1 MEWLSVLPPLVAI
14 ILVLWK
20 KEVILALLTAV
31 FTSELLLAWQ
41 DHNNPIFDGGVG
53 LIERVISVVSSAGN
67 ARILI
72 FSLLIGALLAY
83 VRNSGGVTATVE
95 KLVNKGVAK
104 SRRQVS
110 SLTMFT
116 GVLIFIESNL
126 SVLTAGILSR
136 DLFDKFK
143 MSRARLAYIID
154 STSAPVCILI
164 LLNGWGAYIL
174 ALLSN
179 YDLGES
185 SVSILWGTV
194 AFNFYA
200 IIALFMVMY
209 TVFFDKVHGPLKRL
223 ELAQQNSAVPEVL
236 PQKSTDTLSEN
247 MEANSILDQ
256 SNYQSESNLPPLNTD
271 THDIVAPTKARF
283 MLIPLL
289 TMISSMFFFMYWTG
303 NGDLTQGSGS
313 KSVLYATCFAL
324 MITYF
329 LLLFSKRY
337 RHEELVSVGF
347 SGIAELLP
355 LVTIVLLSLTLGA
368 SLKELGT
375 GIFISGVVGDY
386 LPLVLVVPMLFI
398 AGAVISFSTGTS
410 WGTFAILIP
419 IGVPLIQTLGL
430 PPSLVIAAILGG
442 GIFGD
447 HCSPISDT
455 TAVSAIASGCD
466 LLEHVQ
472 TQLPYALF
480 GGAITLCAY
489 VIASAVML

>member
-1 MEWLSVLPPLVAI
+1 MEWLSILPPLIAI

-20 KEVILALLTAV
+20 REVILALLAAV
-31 FTSELLLAWQ
+31 FTSEFLLALAE
-41 DHNNPIFDGGVG
+41 HNNAVFYGGIG
-53 LIERVISVVSSAGN
+53 LIERVVSVVSSPGN

-95 KLVNKGVAK
+95 KLVNKGIAK
-104 SRRQVS
+104 SRRQVG

-116 GVLIFIESNL
+116 GVVIFIESNL

-143 MSRARLAYIID
+143 MSRARLAFIID

-179 YDLGES
+179 YDLGQS
-185 SVSILWGTV
+185 SVSILWGTI

-200 IIALFMVMY
+200 IIALLMVMY
-209 TVFFDKVHGPLKRL
+209 TVFFDKVHGPLRKL
-223 ELAQQNSAVPEVL
+223 ELSQQSISTSTSYTKTSTVNNSALTQEDNNVSQNSH
-236 PQKSTDTLSEN
+236 STN
-247 MEANSILDQ
+247 QPANNDNLT
-256 SNYQSESNLPPLNTD
+256 ES
-271 THDIVAPTKARF
+271 IVAPTKARF
-283 MLIPLL
+283 MIIPLL
-289 TMISSMFFFMYWTG
+289 TMVLSMFFFMYWTG
-303 NGDLTQGSGS
+303 NGDITQGSGG
-313 KSVLYATCFAL
+313 KSVLYATCVAL
-324 MITYF
+324 VVTYY
-329 LLLFSKRY
+329 LLFFSKRY
-337 RHEELVSVGF
+337 RHDELVSVGF

-368 SLKELGT
+368 SLKDLGT

-419 IGVPLIQTLGL
+419 IGVPLIQSLGL

-455 TAVSAIASGCD
+455 TCVSAIVSGCD

-480 GGAITLCAY
+480 GGAVTLCAY
-489 VIASAVML
+489 ILASVVML